1 MKFFKKKFKL
11 PPIQNYPGYEA
22 TDEAFLHAQ
31 TLVLDVLKFQDYP
44 KWGVTGQNGL
54 NNYLIEYKKKV
65 PDADFGFVVVNMQ
78 MIWNSFS
85 RYLLSPEISGAWT
98 KESSSEV
105 YKIFASIFSTFPQK
119 YKPAGADWV
128 AAAGTLHICFDVAL
142 NSDKQILAQPII
154 ENLLIIWLHYCLSFA
169 EKD

>member
-1 MKFFKKKFKL
+1 MGIFSKKSNL
-11 PPIQNYPGYEA
+11 PPIENYPGYEA

-44 KWGVTGQNGL
+44 KWSVTGQNGL
-54 NNYLIEYKKKV
+54 NNYLIEYQKKI
-65 PDADFGFVVVNMQ
+65 PDADFGFLVENMQ
-78 MIWNSFS
+78 MIWDKFS

-98 KESSSEV
+98 KESSTEV
-105 YKIFASIFSTFPQK
+105 YKIFASIFSTFPKK
-119 YKPAGADWV
+119 YKPVGADWV

-154 ENLLIIWLHYCLSFA
+154 ENVLIIWLHYCLSLSA
-169 EKD
+169 QE